1 MNTWTLIVETVLFS
15 TILVM
20 AAGRI
25 GWLLASWL

>member
-1 MNTWTLIVETVLFS
+1 MRMEYLETVLFS

>member
-1 MNTWTLIVETVLFS
+1 MRMEYLETVLLS
-15 TILVM
+15 TILAM